1 MFIFS
6 LVLREDKIC
15 ICNLAGKPEIWVS
28 TNIMAR
34 GNDRVLRY
42 LRHKLEDQSIT
53 TLIKQRG
60 EYMVIRN
67 QNRVIYM
74 DKNFD
79 YLDEILLDE
88 ILLDDKIRFDDEIL
102 FDDKDFVTHI
112 IHNSSYN
119 NEKLYYKLSDRL
131 KRDIDILFP
140 FIEYSISHRFPII
153 SAYVN
158 KKIIIKLMKQCDY
171 SLRRRSQIYKHLPDE
186 FICDIDI
193 IKTTLLDP
201 EIYEDVINRFFNSA
215 PSYIFE
221 YDFII
226 ANFSNA
232 CIIPIYI
239 GLNHDDYINNK
250 IDIYGKLHMLKLSI
264 KYCDPSRYK
273 LLYTATNNY
282 INYLYKNPEIDF
294 DNTAFEQLI
303 GIVDSDIFEVCRNR

>member
-6 LVLREDKIC
+6 LVLTADKIC

-28 TNIMAR
+28 PNIMTR
-34 GNDRVLRY
+34 RKDRVLRY
-42 LRHKLEDQSIT
+42 LRHKLEDESIT
-53 TLIKQRG
+53 ALIQQRG

-74 DKNFD
+74 DKHFD
-79 YLDEILLDE
+79 FPDEI
-88 ILLDDKIRFDDEIL
+88 ILLDDEIL

-112 IHNSSYN
+112 IHNGDCN
-119 NEKLYYKLSDRL
+119 VEQLYYKLSDRL
-131 KRDIDILFP
+131 KRDTDILFP
-140 FIEYSISHRFPII
+140 FIEYRISRRFPII

-158 KKIIIKLMKQCDY
+158 KEIIIKLMKQCDY
-171 SLRRRSQIYKHLPDE
+171 SALRRSQIYKHLPDK

-193 IKTTLLDP
+193 IKTTLLDS
-201 EIYEDVINRFFNSA
+201 EIYEDVTNRFFNSA

-239 GLNHDDYINNK
+239 GLNYDDYINNK
-250 IDIYGKLHMLKLSI
+250 IDTYGKLNMLKLSI
-264 KYCDPSRYK
+264 KYCDNSHYK
-273 LLYTATNNY
+273 LILYEATNNY
-282 INYLYKNPEIDF
+282 IHYLYKNPEIGS
-294 DNTAFEQLI
+294 DNTTLKQLI
-303 GIVDSDIFEVCRNR
+303 DIVDSDIFDVCRNRLI